1 MTPNVRPFE
10 WAQPEICRIRSQ
22 RAFTLIELL
31 VVISI
36 IALLISI
43 LLPAL
48 GKAKAA
54 ANDIKC
60 LNNLKGMGVLTNIYV
75 ADNKNTLPTYYVT
88 GENNTNWIK
97 RLWELSNDKT
107 FSPSWPGLNDP
118 NMTWQLNTVFDC
130 PRFKEINQ
138 LDYIKRGITWNGYYR
153 TYGAN
158 MYMNDYNASTPDR
171 LDGLRNPLG
180 KICEIADCTTSQAY
194 NNNVARRHNGLTTN
208 VLYLDAHA
216 APNSFPEVIY
226 TTVGYTHVFWG
237 RNYP

>member
-1 MTPNVRPFE
+1 MTHKSTPTPSHVK
-10 WAQPEICRIRSQ
+10 
-22 RAFTLIELL
+22 AFTLIELL

-48 GKAKAA
+48 GKARAA

-60 LNNLKGMGVLTNIYV
+60 LNNLKSMGVLSNIYI
-75 ADNKNTLPTYYVT
+75 ADNKNVLPNYYVT
-88 GENNTNWIK
+88 GENNTTWIK
-97 RLWELSNDKT
+97 RLWELTYSKP
-107 FSPSWPGLNDP
+107 FSPSWPGLN
-118 NMTWQLNTVFDC
+118 NSEMTWQLGTIFDC

-138 LDYIKRGITWNGYYR
+138 LDFIKRGITWNGYYR

-158 MYMNDYNASTPDR
+158 MYINDYNASTADR
-171 LDGLRNPLG
+171 IDDLRNPLG
-180 KICEIADCTTSQAY
+180 KICQIADCTTSQAY
-194 NNNVARRHNGLTTN
+194 NGNIIRRHNGMTTN

-216 APNSFPEVIY
+216 APNQFPQVIY
-226 TTVGYTHVFWG
+226 TTVGYTHPFWG